1 MTESHEWSQGEGRTK
16 VTFSVCYL
24 GNDPVIFIYNNNAH
38 VGAVAVA
45 EFDPDS
51 GRTSTSLITRRGHKD
66 DVVAQK
72 VAYMLT
78 RSTKRP
84 SCVIAGIHVDA
95 INEAEIKE
103 ILTNVDAL
111 SNECIKREHKNE
123 KRT

>member
-1 MTESHEWSQGEGRTK
+1 MTESHEWSKGEGRTK
-16 VTFSVCYL
+16 VTFSVCYP

-72 VAYMLT
+72 VAYVLT

-84 SCVIAGIHVDA
+84 SCVIAGIHVDN
-95 INEAEIKE
+95 ITEAEIKE
-103 ILTNVDAL
+103 ILTNVNHL
-111 SNECIKREHKNE
+111 SDEFIERKYKDGQ
-123 KRT
+123 